1 MSIDF
6 SKIKS
11 EDELYDVLVHNKTY
25 RLIKDEGELNDGEKQ
40 EVEKL
45 KRDII
50 QTELLNL
57 SRDDVLGDVDLLKYN
72 IPDNLTPLEKVRWV
86 YINLGKLFSY
96 DYRVASD
103 ISYGTE
109 KMFDPYQFIGR
120 YQTCIQIS
128 QVLNSFLNSID
139 GVNSTI
145 IERVLSNVH
154 SSYGN
159 NHVANCVTLYD
170 NGQPLKILLDLTLD
184 LYLIQSDCMTKHFA
198 YEDDGSGT
206 YDIIPTG
213 DIRKMDSKINL
224 VPDET
229 YTDDEIAKVK
239 NEMNSFRGITEKE
252 IIDFRLSLI
261 SGLFKRFKGY
271 HEGKQYINLLFKE
284 LLRLPY
290 HEYNLYYS
298 DGTGINLKTIY
309 RIKSKNAEK
318 WIVYSNNSGFMS
330 TSKDRIKNI
339 LDHGWATNS
348 KTLYD
353 VVSGNEIEEERENEI
368 GEGKGKV
375 K

>member
-1 MSIDF
+1 MSVDF
-6 SKIKS
+6 SKIRS
-11 EDELYDVLVHNKTY
+11 EDELYDVLSHDKTY
-25 RLIKDEGELNDGEKQ
+25 RLIKDEGELKDGEKQ
-40 EVEKL
+40 EVVEL
-45 KRDII
+45 KRNII
-50 QTELLNL
+50 QAELMNL

-72 IPDNLTPLEKVRWV
+72 VPDNLTPLEKVRWV

-103 ISYGTE
+103 IRYGTE

-128 QVLNSFLNSID
+128 QILNSFLNSIE
-139 GVNSTI
+139 GVDSTI
-145 IERVLSNVH
+145 IERVLPNVN

-159 NHVANCVTLYD
+159 NHVANSVTLYD
-170 NGQPLKILLDLTLD
+170 KGEKIKILLDLTLD
-184 LYLIQSDCMTKHFA
+184 LYLIQSDCMTRHFA

-206 YDIIPTG
+206 YDIIPTD
-213 DIRKMDSKINL
+213 DIRQMDYNIKLIPENK
-224 VPDET
+224 
-229 YTDDEIAKVK
+229 YTDDEIAEVK
-239 NEMNSFRGITEKE
+239 KNMGAFRGITEKE
-252 IIDFRLSLI
+252 VIDFRLSLI

-271 HEGKQYINLLFKE
+271 HEGKQYISLLFKE

-298 DGTGINLKTIY
+298 DGNGINLKTIY
-309 RIKSKNAEK
+309 KIEAGDTEK

-330 TSKDRIKNI
+330 TSKDKIKNI

-353 VVSGNEIEEERENEI
+353 IVSEEIE
-368 GEGKGKV
+368 GEKGKV